1 MVEVRTASLIIVGI
15 TIAITM
21 SAIFAGCNE
30 AFSNETNGVS
40 SEKICGDYDT
50 QRPPNAMYSPF
61 EKCIIKQNERENICV
76 DYFNWLRFS

>member
-1 MVEVRTASLIIVGI
+1 MTEVRTAILIIIGI

-40 SEKICGDYDT
+40 SEQICGSYPT
-50 QRPPNAMYSPF
+50 VRPSSAMYSPF

-76 DYFNWLRFS
+76 DYFSWLRFS